1 MAFQNVKFLTDK
13 YPEKFTQ
20 EELEALEVDDYD
32 IRVCDECGKLMNTGF
47 CIGDGEEY
55 YDSEECLH
63 KHYTEREYLCS
74 YYCIE
79 YDKER
84 IESLSDEEFDKLIE
98 EEGDE
103 DNSGAYYTEW
113 LWVDCKLLEKI
124 QKLLDEEIANKE
136 KNMNQLNSILLEGK
150 VVDRKILSKD
160 HETEIVRYTVENI
173 RENETFA
180 IDAYA
185 YGSLAEKAIP
195 NIKNGMTI
203 RVLGA
208 LASMEGGLFIKA
220 QHIEFRRP
228 RNKKVME
235 EVAISEKEE
244 D

>member
-63 KHYTEREYLCS
+63 KHYTEREYLCA

-84 IESLSDEEFDKLIE
+84 IEALSEEEFDKLIE

-136 KNMNQLNSILLEGK
+136 KNMNQLNSILLEGVVTDKKVATKEHRK
-150 VVDRKILSKD
+150 VVVYTIKNTSREATNSKIQELS
-160 HETEIVRYTVENI
+160 
-173 RENETFA
+173 
-180 IDAYA
+180 IDCYA
-185 YGSLAEKAIP
+185 YGELAEKSQPEISE
-195 NIKNGMTI
+195 GMTI
-203 RVLGA
+203 RALGRLVIVDGNIA
-208 LASMEGGLFIKA
+208 IHC
-220 QHIEFRRP
+220 QHLEFRR
-228 RNKKVME
+228 KK
-235 EVAISEKEE
+235 KEE